1 MAELN
6 IQVLSDFVRN
16 AEIMWNM
23 GLQSVAQ
30 VVRTSGLVKEIP
42 VPQMTGNVREFSEI
56 DLEEYAS
63 FKGEGDQTSRAKVQ
77 QGYSKTATLVRFG
90 KQIGIT
96 YEMRTQGKYFEI
108 KSKLTN
114 LGGLVPKRLDLDLS
128 HRLTFGTATTY
139 LDQDGRTI
147 DIAVGDTLALWS
159 TVHTL
164 RGSSTTFRSRLAT
177 NPQLSRG
184 SLEAMQK
191 MRIENTFNQFG
202 QKMSIKDDILWTTDD
217 PNTVNTAKIILR
229 SVSDPTQGNASV
241 INPAAGQ
248 YRHVILPRVA
258 TDASGAPDSTKAKYW
273 GVASSANS
281 TFMLGVHEEAHM
293 ESPVAGSNA
302 ADFSTGDWQFGTWGG
317 YLICIVSAAWIA
329 ISTGDGTA

>member
-1 MAELN
+1 MSELN
-6 IQVLSDFVRN
+6 IQVLSDFVKN
-16 AEIMWNM
+16 AEILWAM
-23 GLQSVAQ
+23 GKQSIPQ
-30 VVRTSGLVKEIP
+30 VMRTSGLVKEMPI
-42 VPQMTGNVREFSEI
+42 PQMTGNTREFTEI

-77 QGYSKTATLVRFG
+77 QGYSKVATLSRIG

-128 HRLTFGTATTY
+128 HRITFGTATTY
-139 LDQDGRTI
+139 ADQDGRTI
-147 DIAVGDTLALWS
+147 DISVGDTLALWS

-164 RGSSTTFRSRLAT
+164 RGSSTTFRNRLAT

-184 SLEAMQK
+184 ALEAIQK
-191 MRIENTFNQFG
+191 MRIENCLNQFG
-202 QKMSIKDDILWTTDD
+202 QKMTMNDDILWTTDD
-217 PNTVNTAKIILR
+217 PNTVNTAKIILK
-229 SVSDPTQGNASV
+229 SVSDPTQSNASV
-241 INPAAGQ
+241 INPAQGQ
-248 YRHVILPRVA
+248 YKHVILPRVA
-258 TDASGAPDSTKAKYW
+258 TDKDGNPDSTKAKYW
-273 GVASSANS
+273 GVASSSMS

-293 ESPVAGSNA
+293 ESPVAGSSA
-302 ADFSTGDWQFGTWGG
+302 TDFSTQDWQFGTWGG
-317 YLICIVSAAWIA
+317 YLMCIVSATWIA